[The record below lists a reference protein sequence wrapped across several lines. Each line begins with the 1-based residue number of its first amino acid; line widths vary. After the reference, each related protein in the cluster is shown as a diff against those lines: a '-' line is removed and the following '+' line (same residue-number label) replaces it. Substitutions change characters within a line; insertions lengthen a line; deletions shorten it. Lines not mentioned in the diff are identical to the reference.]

1 MDGRR
6 RRDLKETFDLGLG
19 FIGFFAVAFVAITL
33 YLEITKAD
41 ALISALTALV
51 LLLFETRP
59 LAPAPERPEPP
70 GSAGRL
76 LIPVA
81 EGCG

>member
-33 YLEITKAD
+33 YLEITRKD
-41 ALISALTALV
+41 ALVSALTALV
-51 LLLFETRP
+51 LILFEVGLWFLRRSVLSRP
-59 LAPAPERPEPP
+59 DEPD
-70 GSAGRL
+70 GS
-76 LIPVA
+76 
-81 EGCG
+81 

>member
-33 YLEITKAD
+33 WLEITKQD
-41 ALISALTALV
+41 ALIAALTALV
-51 LLLFETRP
+51 LLLFELGLWLLRRSVLNRP
-59 LAPAPERPEPP
+59 DRPDGP
-70 GSAGRL
+70 
-76 LIPVA
+76 
-81 EGCG
+81 

>member
-33 YLEITKAD
+33 YLEVTGKD
-41 ALISALTALV
+41 ALASALTALV
-51 LLLFETRP
+51 LLLFEVGLWFLRRNV
-59 LAPAPERPEPP
+59 LDRPEDP
-70 GSAGRL
+70 GGS
-76 LIPVA
+76 
-81 EGCG
+81 

>member
-33 YLEITKAD
+33 YLEITKRD

-51 LLLFETRP
+51 LLLFELGLWLLRRSVLNRP
-59 LAPAPERPEPP
+59 DRPD
-70 GSAGRL
+70 GS
-76 LIPVA
+76 
-81 EGCG
+81 

>member
-33 YLEITKAD
+33 YLEVTKQD

-51 LLLFETRP
+51 LLLFELGLWLLRRSVLNRP
-59 LAPAPERPEPP
+59 DRPD
-70 GSAGRL
+70 GS
-76 LIPVA
+76 
-81 EGCG
+81 

>member
-51 LLLFETRP
+51 LLLFETGLWFLRRSVLNRP
-59 LAPAPERPEPP
+59 DRPD
-70 GSAGRL
+70 GS
-76 LIPVA
+76 
-81 EGCG
+81 

>member
-33 YLEITKAD
+33 WLEITKQD
-41 ALISALTALV
+41 ALIAALTALV
-51 LLLFETRP
+51 LLLFELGLWLLRRSVLNRP
-59 LAPAPERPEPP
+59 DRPD
-70 GSAGRL
+70 GS
-76 LIPVA
+76 
-81 EGCG
+81 

>member
-33 YLEITKAD
+33 WLEITRKD
-41 ALISALTALV
+41 ALWSSLTALV
-51 LLLFETRP
+51 LILFEVGLWFLRRRV
-59 LAPAPERPEPP
+59 LNPP
-70 GSAGRL
+70 DGPDG
-76 LIPVA
+76 P
-81 EGCG
+81 